1 MKISDHATY
10 TINNNTK
17 ECKPSLFTC
26 KLDEGSHVTANSPQN
41 TTTILSNFNQRAL
54 NIANNF
60 QQRLFDRFKAQR
72 DFDNDSSCFYVL
84 NYESCD
90 QFEAQQFQNKLLRC
104 FEKYK
109 GVTVSADSIK
119 DYWVETVREVLF
131 FYKNVV
137 NFFNHNL
144 KKIEIG
150 YIGKENAIHNS
161 FIQEKNQEDNYYL
174 LWNIHNDIMVF
185 VATNLEFKN
194 QLGFEFDTKI
204 ENVRENIYNILDNE
218 IFSMV
223 KNRNVEEISC
233 SLYNALQNATDLV
246 DQTEKNN
253 YILNAE
259 VEKNITINED
269 TMMVSNTES
278 DLNYLSTIDVENYLS
293 SNSQAFNLENYEI
306 NNIIGETQNSTDETN
321 LISNMSF
328 STFIIVAALLAGSL
342 IGLILVVFI
351 IKLSKRIR
359 RKQKNF
365 IYKQTDSLFTSNE
378 LVDI

>member
-1 MKISDHATY
+1 
-10 TINNNTK
+10 
-17 ECKPSLFTC
+17 
-26 KLDEGSHVTANSPQN
+26 
-41 TTTILSNFNQRAL
+41 
-54 NIANNF
+54 
-60 QQRLFDRFKAQR
+60 
-72 DFDNDSSCFYVL
+72 
-84 NYESCD
+84 
-90 QFEAQQFQNKLLRC
+90 
-104 FEKYK
+104 
-109 GVTVSADSIK
+109 
-119 DYWVETVREVLF
+119 
-131 FYKNVV
+131 
-137 NFFNHNL
+137 
-144 KKIEIG
+144 
-150 YIGKENAIHNS
+150 
-161 FIQEKNQEDNYYL
+161 
-174 LWNIHNDIMVF
+174 MVF

-204 ENVRENIYNILDNE
+204 ENLRESIYNILDNE

-223 KNRNVEEISC
+223 KNRNVEEISS
-233 SLYNALQNATDLV
+233 SLYNALQNATDLL

-269 TMMVSNTES
+269 TMMVSTTES

-306 NNIIGETQNSTDETN
+306 NNIIGETQNSSDETN

-359 RKQKNF
+359 RKQRILF
-365 IYKQTDSLFTSNE
+365 INKQIHYSQVMS
-378 LVDI
+378 